1 MKASLKL
8 EYSLRVLSQLARR
21 HRGTAVTRI
30 EELARLEDIPANYL
44 VQLLNELRE
53 GGLVVSKR
61 GKTGGY
67 RLAKDAEDISLKQ
80 VLAVVEPE
88 LVETKITLKGAS
100 GPQVAALWREVS
112 KRFDKSLTGFTVAQ
126 LALSESGTDFEICA
140 LRGNLAAGSGLLL
153 CPCAP
158 FFPSS
163 AYCSPVFSAR
173 SSPRTVR
180 RTSSSCWPTTSGGP
194 TSAPSGASITRRR
207 ISIG

>member
-1 MKASLKL
+1 MHLRT
-8 EYSLRVLSQLARR
+8 SLRVLALA
-21 HRGTAVTRI
+21 V
-30 EELARLEDIPANYL
+30 LAATPGFAQQTKANYL

-126 LALSESGTDFEICA
+126 LALSESGTDFEI
-140 LRGNLAAGSGLLL
+140 
-153 CPCAP
+153 
-158 FFPSS
+158 
-163 AYCSPVFSAR
+163 
-173 SSPRTVR
+173 
-180 RTSSSCWPTTSGGP
+180 
-194 TSAPSGASITRRR
+194 
-207 ISIG
+207 

>member
-126 LALSESGTDFEICA
+126 LALS
-140 LRGNLAAGSGLLL
+140 LLL

-207 ISIG
+207 TSTGSPRKACA